1 MMGGAAVAA
10 ALSVS
15 PAHADSQVVVR
26 GLSFPADSAT
36 KLSIVGCEGV
46 YDRRP
51 EPIATYLSRGG
62 PAGTRSFKYD
72 LAGGNAVGSQSS
84 VRSMA
89 ATTTAGLTVYAP
101 NGSAGVAYA
110 GYQAP
115 ADWSTKRFWVGRA
128 GLTVAANDWQ
138 QIDATD
144 LTYTWT
150 QYDLGTMKPVA
161 RAGGAATVSAFLAAH
176 GGDGPGFYAT
186 GFGCDGQPFK
196 IDSLRSGS
204 AGAVTTYDLEGFT
217 STAGISGSA
226 STITAGESVT
236 LSGVVRDQ
244 WARTLPHGLLVLE
257 EQKTGT
263 HRFVPV
269 EGAAASLDAGDPIVT
284 VQPEANTV
292 YRWSFAGTWSFDGSV
307 SEPFSV
313 DVATAVTA
321 TTERLPDSG
330 ALVATGSVTP
340 ARPGVSATLWR
351 VVKGSQTVVGEA
363 PIADDGSYRIEV
375 PDAPRTFSRYVV
387 TVPAVSSNLAG
398 TSALQTVQAL
408 R

>member
-128 GLTVAANDWQ
+128 GVTVGANDWQ

-150 QYDLGTMKPVA
+150 QYDLGTLKPVA
-161 RAGGAATVSAFLAAH
+161 QADGAATVSAFLAAH

-269 EGAAASLDAGDPIVT
+269 EGAAASLDAGDPTVT

-340 ARPGVSATLWR
+340 AKPGVSATLWR
-351 VVKGSQTVVGEA
+351 VVKGTQTVVGEA

-387 TVPAVSSNLAG
+387 TVPAVSGNLAG

>member
-128 GLTVAANDWQ
+128 GVTVGANDWQ

-150 QYDLGTMKPVA
+150 QYDLGTLKPVA
-161 RAGGAATVSAFLAAH
+161 QADGAATVSAFLAAH

-269 EGAAASLDAGDPIVT
+269 EGAAASLDAGDPTVT

-340 ARPGVSATLWR
+340 AKPGVSATLWR
-351 VVKGSQTVVGEA
+351 VVKGAQTVVGEA

-387 TVPAVSSNLAG
+387 TVPAVSGNLAG

>member
-128 GLTVAANDWQ
+128 GVTVGANDWQ

-150 QYDLGTMKPVA
+150 QYDLGTLKPVA
-161 RAGGAATVSAFLAAH
+161 QADGAATVPAFLAAH

-196 IDSLRSGS
+196 VDSLRSGS

-269 EGAAASLDAGDPIVT
+269 EGAAGSLDAGDPTVM
-284 VQPEANTV
+284 VQPEDNTV

-321 TTERLPDSG
+321 NTERLPDSG

-340 ARPGVSATLWR
+340 AKPGVSATLWR
-351 VVKGSQTVVGEA
+351 VVKGAQTVVGEA

-387 TVPAVSSNLAG
+387 TVPAVSGNLAG

>member
-15 PAHADSQVVVR
+15 PAYADSQVVVR

-128 GLTVAANDWQ
+128 GLTAAANGWQ

-150 QYDLGTMKPVA
+150 QYDLGTLKPVA
-161 RAGGAATVSAFLAAH
+161 QADGAATVSAFLAAH

-196 IDSLRSGS
+196 IDSLRFGS

-226 STITAGESVT
+226 STINAGESVT
-236 LSGVVRDQ
+236 LRGVVRDQ

-263 HRFVPV
+263 DRFVPV
-269 EGAAASLDAGDPIVT
+269 EGAAASLDAGDPTVT

-307 SEPFSV
+307 SEPFSD

-321 TTERLPDSG
+321 TTERVPDSG

-351 VVKGSQTVVGEA
+351 VVKGTQTVVGEA

-387 TVPAVSSNLAG
+387 TVPAVSGNLAG